1 MAMMET
7 AQQWRMCAACRY
19 YTQTGRIENEEVL
32 NRMRTTNH
40 IQSHLRVKN
49 SQIRR
54 KPNVAD

>member
-1 MAMMET
+1 VP
-7 AQQWRMCAACRY
+7 ACRY

-32 NRMRTTNH
+32 KPYEDNKSYSGPPT
-40 IQSHLRVKN
+40 VKN